1 MLRLLVAMFS
11 VLVVLSGCMSNYY
24 YEVKNNNVHIYL
36 NNPDAK
42 EVFFLSSIDQ
52 FERHEALKTGK
63 GVWKATIPSDQEFS
77 YFFIVDGTVF
87 IPPCDQ
93 REKDDFGSEN
103 CVYVPNQ

>member
-1 MLRLLVAMFS
+1 MLRLFVAIFS
-11 VLVVLSGCMSNYY
+11 VFLVLPGCTIHYY
-24 YEVKNNNVHIYL
+24 YEVTNDEVHIYL
-36 NNPDAK
+36 NEPDAK